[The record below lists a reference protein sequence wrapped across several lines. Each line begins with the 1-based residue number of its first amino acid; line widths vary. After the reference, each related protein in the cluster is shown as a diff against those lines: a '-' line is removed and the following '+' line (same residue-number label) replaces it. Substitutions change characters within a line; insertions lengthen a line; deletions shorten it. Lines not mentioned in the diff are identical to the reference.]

1 MNALKRWT
9 SKDSTKSTASTA
21 GSNGADDGDDAL
33 EAILDEEPSGS
44 TSTAGVSISS
54 SRSSNR
60 VTLKLA
66 RQDLTITGGTTLEGT
81 LSVPADLM
89 RDAKLITLTFL
100 GTIGMTIM
108 GSQRYQ
114 AASAISVLGG
124 GVSAASAVPI
134 TFRETHA
141 IVEVPL
147 VLWQQA
153 QGEGGSSGKGAFSGS
168 SATFSFSLDVPRT
181 KQCTCPAASWNLPPT
196 ADLRHPAPGQEA
208 IMDRSAAEIAYCLK
222 VKVERNGRLKRNTRY
237 VRLSVRYSIA

>member
-9 SKDSTKSTASTA
+9 SKDSTRSTASTA
-21 GSNGADDGDDAL
+21 DSNGADDGDDAL
-33 EAILDEEPSGS
+33 EAIFDVEPSGS
-44 TSTAGVSISS
+44 ASASTAGVTISS

-66 RQDLTITGGTTLEGT
+66 RPNLTITGGTTLEGS

-208 IMDRSAAEIAYCLK
+208 IMDRSAAEIAYCIK
-222 VKVERNGRLKRNTRY
+222 VKVERNGRLKRNTR
-237 VRLSVRYSIA
+237 